1 MYENEFRVGMG
12 AEAIKELLA
21 AINVD
26 ELSESLKE
34 ELKNTTS
41 QKKARIIKRL
51 EVIEACLLYTS
62 ALFSARFRAIPRRSC
77 AR

>member
-1 MYENEFRVGMG
+1 MSHSFAADLFGYENEFRVGMG

-26 ELSESLKE
+26 ELAESLKE

-51 EVIEACLLYTS
+51 EVIGS
-62 ALFSARFRAIPRRSC
+62 RAISLGRPH
-77 AR
+77 